1 MGLFAGLAAL
11 GGSLLSSIGGST
23 AAGSAGGG
31 LLSGLTSGSMGSWL
45 SGAGGA
51 ALGSVLDSGLD
62 FGMGQYSA
70 HQVFKQQKELM
81 KYQHDLNL
89 DAYGQRHQLEVKDL
103 RSAGLNP
110 ILSANSGGSVA
121 GTGLNSALSLAN
133 EIGKVSESR
142 RSGSQE
148 MLNHALLQTQIT
160 QQKLN
165 NAQVYGTNARAQADM
180 TNADANMLRARADA
194 AYAGARTRNEILYP
208 SNQPMVFKYLNSGK
222 GLFSDYIR
230 NIPRGKYGGD

>member
-1 MGLFAGLAAL
+1 MGLFSSIANL
-11 GGSLLSSIGGST
+11 GGSLLSGASGVLGSV
-23 AAGSAGGG
+23 GSF
-31 LLSGLTSGSMGSWL
+31 LSGGT
-45 SGAGGA
+45 GGA
-51 ALGSVLDSGLD
+51 AADLFDNALD

-70 HQVFKQQKELM
+70 HQAFKQQKELM

-133 EIGKVSESR
+133 ESARASEASR
-142 RSGSQE
+142 AGSADKLNRAMLETQLTQQ
-148 MLNHALLQTQIT
+148 MLNR
-160 QQKLN
+160 
-165 NAQVYGTNARAQADM
+165 AQVYGTNARAQADM
-180 TNADANMLRARADA
+180 SNADANLIRARADA
-194 AYAGARTRNEILYP
+194 GLANVRARNELLYP
-208 SNQPMVFKYLNSGK
+208 SNQPTLFKYLNSGK

-230 NIPRGKYGGD
+230 NIPRGQYGGD

>member
-1 MGLFAGLAAL
+1 
-11 GGSLLSSIGGST
+11 
-23 AAGSAGGG
+23 
-31 LLSGLTSGSMGSWL
+31 
-45 SGAGGA
+45 
-51 ALGSVLDSGLD
+51 
-62 FGMGQYSA
+62 
-70 HQVFKQQKELM
+70 M

-133 EIGKVSESR
+133 EMGKVSESR

-180 TNADANMLRARADA
+180 ANADANMLRARADA
-194 AYAGARTRNEILYP
+194 AYASARTRNEILYP

-230 NIPRGKYGGD
+230 NTPRGKYGGD

>member
-1 MGLFAGLAAL
+1 MGLFSSIAHL
-11 GGSLLSSIGGST
+11 GGSLLSGATGVLGSV
-23 AAGSAGGG
+23 GNF
-31 LLSGLTSGSMGSWL
+31 LSGGT
-45 SGAGGA
+45 GGA
-51 ALGSVLDSGLD
+51 AADLLDTGLD
-62 FGMGQYSA
+62 FGMGQHSA
-70 HQVFKQQKELM
+70 HQAFKHQKELM

-133 EIGKVSESR
+133 EMSKTSESR

-194 AYAGARTRNEILYP
+194 AYAGARTRNELLYP
-208 SNQPMVFKYLNSGK
+208 SNQPTLFKYLNSGK

-230 NIPRGKYGGD
+230 NTPIGKYGGD

>member
-1 MGLFAGLAAL
+1 MGLFAGLASL
-11 GGSLLSSIGGST
+11 GGSLLSSIGGS
-23 AAGSAGGG
+23 SAGG
-31 LLSGLTSGSMGSWL
+31 LFSGLTSGSMGSWL

-70 HQVFKQQKELM
+70 HQAFRQQKELM

-121 GTGLNSALSLAN
+121 GTGLNSAISLAN
-133 EIGKVSESR
+133 EMSKSSESR

-194 AYAGARTRNEILYP
+194 AYAGARTRNELLYP
-208 SNQPMVFKYLNSGK
+208 SNQPMLFKYLNSGK

-230 NIPRGKYGGD
+230 NTPRGKYGGD